1 MITSHGGVLRVGHEG
16 SDGLRSVGV
25 SEQTGETLWQQ
36 VQQALQ
42 PNLSRPTFETWIR
55 PARFLSFSAGE
66 LRLEAP
72 NAFTC
77 SWLRKN
83 YQSQIAAVASEIAG
97 CSVAVEVV
105 AASGGTDPHP
115 SLAGTPPAESPLPA
129 SGSSEAPAAA
139 GNVLFPGSRAS
150 DSVPGSL
157 PAGPGQQ
164 GMAAA
169 ITPQSPAGGIPLAG
183 LNSRYSF
190 SRFVVGPNSRMAH
203 AAALA
208 VAESPGREFNPLFI
222 CGGVG
227 LGKTHLMQAI
237 GHYRLEIDPLA
248 RVFYVSTET
257 FTNDLIQ
264 AIRKDGMQAFRDR
277 YRAADLIL
285 VDDIQFIEGKEYTQ
299 EEFFH
304 TFNALHEAGRQIV
317 IASDRPPSQIPR
329 LQERLISRFS
339 MGLIADIQVP
349 DLETRMAILQKKAE
363 GEEMHLPRDLIQ
375 YIAGRFT
382 SNIRELEGALTRAGA
397 FASITGLPMTVE
409 SVAPMLDP
417 VGHDVE
423 VTPKQVL
430 DKVSEVFG
438 VGIEEMKSPSRR
450 RNVSQARQVGMFLMR
465 QSTTLSLPRIGEV
478 FGGKDHS
485 TVMYAIEQVE
495 KKLSSDP
502 TTARQVQQVRDLLQ
516 IDSRKRR

>member
-1 MITSHGGVLRVGHEG
+1 MVGW
-16 SDGLRSVGV
+16 LA
-25 SEQTGETLWQQ
+25 
-36 VQQALQ
+36 VQQGEQLWHRVVEALQ
-42 PNLSRPTFETWIR
+42 ANLSKPTFETWIR
-55 PARFLSFSAGE
+55 PARCRSWHE
-66 LRLEAP
+66 DVLRLEAP
-72 NAFTC
+72 NSFAC

-83 YQSQIAAVASEIAG
+83 YLTQIAAIATDIAG
-97 CSVAVEVV
+97 RPVQVRIETALDGTG
-105 AASGGTDPHP
+105 AAAPRPAGASGPAPARAAPP
-115 SLAGTPPAESPLPA
+115 SPPPAPTA
-129 SGSSEAPAAA
+129 GGSSGVGPAAA
-139 GNVLFPGSRAS
+139 
-150 DSVPGSL
+150 L
-157 PAGPGQQ
+157 PR
-164 GMAAA
+164 
-169 ITPQSPAGGIPLAG
+169 IG
-183 LNSRYSF
+183 LNHRYVF
-190 SRFVVGPNSRMAH
+190 SRFVVGANSRMAH
-203 AAALA
+203 AASLA

-237 GHYRLEIDPLA
+237 GHYRLEIDPTA
-248 RVFYVSTET
+248 RVSYVSTET

-317 IASDRPPSQIPR
+317 IASDRPPSQISR

-349 DLETRMAILQKKAE
+349 DLETRMAILHKKAE
-363 GEEMHLPRDLIQ
+363 SEQMALPRELIH

-382 SNIRELEGALTRAGA
+382 SNIRELEGALTRAVA

-417 VGHDVE
+417 IGNDVE
-423 VTPKQVL
+423 VTPEQVL
-430 DKVSEVFG
+430 EKVAEVF
-438 VGIEEMKSPSRR
+438 VVRVDDMLSPSRKR
-450 RNVSQARQVGMFLMR
+450 AVSQARQVGMFLMR
-465 QSTTLSLPRIGEV
+465 QNTNLSLPRIGEA

-485 TVMYAIEQVE
+485 TVMYAVEQVE
-495 KKLSSDP
+495 KKLNSDP
-502 TTARQVQQVRDLLQ
+502 ALARRVQQVRDLLQ

>member
-1 MITSHGGVLRVGHEG
+1 
-16 SDGLRSVGV
+16 
-25 SEQTGETLWQQ
+25 
-36 VQQALQ
+36 VQQEANQLWHQIQTALQ
-42 PNLSRPTFETWIR
+42 ANLSKPTFETWIR
-55 PARFLSFSAGE
+55 PARCLSFDGRE

-72 NAFTC
+72 NSFAC
-77 SWLRKN
+77 GWLRKN
-83 YQSQIAAVASEIAG
+83 YLDTIETVAATITGQPVI
-97 CSVAVEVV
+97 VAVSTPAGEDGLVGGGFTLTGAAALPPLASVSGNGSASRAAAATGDV
-105 AASGGTDPHP
+105 AA
-115 SLAGTPPAESPLPA
+115 PPAA
-129 SGSSEAPAAA
+129 RQ
-139 GNVLFPGSRAS
+139 PGS
-150 DSVPGSL
+150 
-157 PAGPGQQ
+157 
-164 GMAAA
+164 
-169 ITPQSPAGGIPLAG
+169 G
-183 LNSRYSF
+183 LNPRYIF
-190 SRFVVGPNSRMAH
+190 NRFVVGPNSRMAH

-208 VAESPGREFNPLFI
+208 VAEAPGREFNPLFI

-237 GHYRLEIDPLA
+237 GHYRLEIDPQA

-349 DLETRMAILQKKAE
+349 DLETRMAILHKKAE
-363 GEEMHLPRDLIQ
+363 QEQMSLPRDLIQ
-375 YIAGRFT
+375 FIAGRFT
-382 SNIRELEGALTRAGA
+382 SNIRELEGALTRAVA

-417 VGHDVE
+417 AGSTVE
-423 VTPKQVL
+423 VKPEQVV
-430 DKVSEVFG
+430 DKVAEVFG
-438 VGIEEMKSPSRR
+438 VGADEMRSPSRKR
-450 RNVSQARQVGMFLMR
+450 AVSQARQVGMYLMR
-465 QSTTLSLPRIGEV
+465 QSTDLSLPRIGEV

-485 TVMYAIEQVE
+485 TVMYAVEQTE
-495 KKLSSDP
+495 KKLNSDP
-502 TTARQVQQVRDLLQ
+502 ALARQVQQVRDLLQ